1 MNLIIVGN
9 IIVILSPI
17 ITTFIM
23 IRLSKE
29 QEKHLDLYEEYEGQI
44 RDIFTLGFV
53 LIPVL
58 GLGITLW
65 GMKCLNMLD

>member
-1 MNLIIVGN
+1 
-9 IIVILSPI
+9 
-17 ITTFIM
+17 M

-44 RDIFTLGFV
+44 RDTFTLGFV

-58 GLGITLW
+58 GLGIALW